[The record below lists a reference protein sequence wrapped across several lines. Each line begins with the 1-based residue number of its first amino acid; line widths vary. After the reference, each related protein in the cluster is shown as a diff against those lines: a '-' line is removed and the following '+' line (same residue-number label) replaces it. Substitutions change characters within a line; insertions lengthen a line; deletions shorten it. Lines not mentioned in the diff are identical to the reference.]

1 MMAFVVVVTAKN
13 VGCTNSSSLRS
24 KDIMNSFLE
33 TKRDNDGI

>member
-13 VGCTNSSSLRS
+13 VGCTNPSSLRS